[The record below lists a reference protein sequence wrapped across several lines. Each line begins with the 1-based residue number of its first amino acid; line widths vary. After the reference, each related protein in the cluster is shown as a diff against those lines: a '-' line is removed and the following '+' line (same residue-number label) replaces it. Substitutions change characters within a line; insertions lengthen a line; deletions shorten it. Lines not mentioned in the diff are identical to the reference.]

1 MNVQEVLSKVTFY
14 SQARANIKNDRNL
27 SEQGKARASGNL
39 EQSISLFRLQ
49 ALDTLTKEWREYRTR
64 FEDTRARRAEAEQA
78 ESERWNYEKLNYELQ
93 SVNARLKAFE
103 TVQELGSWLETELN
117 SGNLERARAVAEVV
131 PQFARHRFPG
141 IDGERVARVCER
153 RLAVLLDTPEIQRV
167 REINDMRVKAVLQLV
182 QDTERVRAF
191 FEPAFVWNGSEFER
205 LIDSVRITRQYH
217 PDEPERFEEIT
228 VEFVGSEPVSV

>member
-1 MNVQEVLSKVTFY
+1 MNVQEVLSKVYFY
-14 SQARANIKNDRNL
+14 SQARVNIKNDRNL
-27 SEQGKARASGNL
+27 SEQGKARASKNL
-39 EQSISLFRLQ
+39 EESISLFRVQ
-49 ALDTLTKEWREYRTR
+49 ALDTLTQEWREYRTR
-64 FEDTRARRAEAEQA
+64 FEDTHARRAAAEQA

-93 SVNARLKAFE
+93 SVNARLQAFV
-103 TVQELGSWLETELN
+103 TLKELGSWLETELN

-131 PQFARHRFPG
+131 PQFVRHRFPG
-141 IDGERVARVCER
+141 IEGERVARVCER

-182 QDTERVRAF
+182 QDTETVRAF

-228 VEFVGSEPVSV
+228 VEFVEPDTVSV